1 MIATNIRKEAREALK
16 GKWFKAIVMLFIE
29 AVIIGIVV
37 SLEEAI
43 KDNSI
48 IKPIFAILEI
58 IIQIPLTFG
67 LIYSFIKLKR
77 NEEVSYLD
85 FVKIGFEN
93 FSKSWAIFFRT
104 LIKMVLP
111 IVSIIVALILIGIMF
126 AVGGVSGIA
135 LGAGQQTL
143 GIVIVAIAIYVAAIA
158 YAIVIGFK
166 YVLTTYISY
175 DNPDMIAKD
184 IVEKSEELMAGHRG
198 DLFVL
203 LLSFLGWAILCYVPL
218 AFAYTTLLMFMIPLA
233 IILGI
238 CATIGILALGVYV
251 SMSRVC
257 FYDEILQ
264 LKSEKTTAEVQE

>member
-1 MIATNIRKEAREALK
+1 MIATNIRKEARESLK
-16 GKWFKAIVMLFIE
+16 NKWFKAIVMLFIE

-77 NEEVSYLD
+77 NEEVSYFD

-184 IVEKSEELMAGHRG
+184 IVEKSEELMVGHRG

-203 LLSFLGWAILCYVPL
+203 LLSFLGWALLCYLPCVLATACVLVPV
-218 AFAYTTLLMFMIPLA
+218 LA
-233 IILGI
+233 IIFIVGAVCGVLCLG
-238 CATIGILALGVYV
+238 AYV
-251 SMSRVC
+251 QIARIC
-257 FYDEILQ
+257 FYDDV
-264 LKSEKTTAEVQE
+264 LKLNSEKTTAEVQE